1 MDRKYMVLAVDDSA
15 FTLTIISTYLDN
27 SEFEIVGTARNGMEA
42 LERFTEI
49 TPDLVLMDLVM
60 PGWSGQE
67 TLRRMLSV
75 NPEAR
80 VVMISSLGT
89 EDAVAEC
96 LEIGA
101 KSFLQKPFKKE
112 ELIGFLRDVVA
123 PGHEGAPS

>member
-1 MDRKYMVLAVDDSA
+1 MDRKHMVLAVDDSA
-15 FTLTIISTYLDN
+15 FTLTIISTYLDS

-42 LERFTEI
+42 LERYEEVE
-49 TPDLVLMDLVM
+49 PDLVLMDLVM

-67 TLRRMLSV
+67 TLRRLLALKP
-75 NPEAR
+75 NAR
-80 VVMISSLGT
+80 VIMISSLGT

-112 ELIGFLRDVVA
+112 ELLGFLREVVI
-123 PGHEGAPS
+123 PGQEGARS

>member
-27 SEFEIVGTARNGMEA
+27 SEFEIVGTARSGMEA
-42 LERFTEI
+42 LERFEET

-67 TLRRMLSV
+67 TLRRLLTAKPDAKV
-75 NPEAR
+75 I
-80 VVMISSLGT
+80 MISSLGT

-123 PGHEGAPS
+123 PGQEGARS